1 MLKKFFIIL
10 CNFIFMNKKFFCL
23 LLIIIFIWSCEKKPE
38 EITFSGIVKD
48 QFLGIP
54 VSDVDVKLQAQVL
67 KDNVFSTAYQTI
79 ASANTNQQGEFQ
91 IIYEKNIYD
100 EFRLLL
106 TKEGYFYKIINLG
119 TTLENNQ
126 TYSISGKGY
135 IKLHVKNINQT
146 NGDEYISIAWIVPN
160 DAYFYCSTIFPFS
173 SNNNYVD
180 TSFIID
186 VNANAPYVLIASWK
200 HNTSVSTF
208 TDTII
213 PSFIDTTYYE
223 LLY

>member
-1 MLKKFFIIL
+1 
-10 CNFIFMNKKFFCL
+10 MNKKFFSV
-23 LLIIIFIWSCEKKPE
+23 LLIIISIWSCEKKPE
-38 EITFSGIVKD
+38 DIIFTGVVKD
-48 QFLGIP
+48 QFSGTP
-54 VSDVDVKLQAQVL
+54 VSDVNVKLQAQVL
-67 KDNVFSTAYQTI
+67 QDNVFSTAYQTI
-79 ASANTNQQGEFQ
+79 ASAVTNQQGEFQ

-119 TTLENNQ
+119 TTLENNH

-135 IKLHVKNINQT
+135 IKLHIKNINPT

-160 DAYFYCSTIFPFS
+160 DAYFYCSTIFPYS
-173 SNNNYVD
+173 SNNNNVD
-180 TSFIID
+180 TSFVID
-186 VNANAPYVLIASWK
+186 VSAYASYVLIANWK
-200 HNTSVSTF
+200 HDTSVSTF

-213 PSFIDTTYYE
+213 PLLTDTTYYD

>member
-1 MLKKFFIIL
+1 
-10 CNFIFMNKKFFCL
+10 MNKKFFSVF
-23 LLIIIFIWSCEKKPE
+23 LIIISIWSCEKKPE
-38 EITFSGIVKD
+38 DITFTGVVKD
-48 QFLGIP
+48 QFSGTP
-54 VSDVDVKLQAQVL
+54 VSDVNVKLQAQVL
-67 KDNVFSTAYQTI
+67 QDNVFSTAYQTI
-79 ASANTNQQGEFQ
+79 ASATTNQQGEFQ

-119 TTLENNQ
+119 TTLENNH

-135 IKLHVKNINQT
+135 IKLHIKNINPT

-160 DAYFYCSTIFPFS
+160 DAYFYCSTIFPYS
-173 SNNNYVD
+173 SNNNNVD
-180 TSFIID
+180 TSFVID
-186 VNANAPYVLIASWK
+186 VSAYASYVLIANWK
-200 HNTSVSTF
+200 HDTSISTF

-213 PSFIDTTYYE
+213 PLFIDTTYYD

>member
-1 MLKKFFIIL
+1 
-10 CNFIFMNKKFFCL
+10 MNKKFFSVF
-23 LLIIIFIWSCEKKPE
+23 LIIISIWSCEKKPE
-38 EITFSGIVKD
+38 DITFTGVVKD
-48 QFLGIP
+48 QFSGTP
-54 VSDVDVKLQAQVL
+54 VSDVNVKLQAQVL
-67 KDNVFSTAYQTI
+67 QDNVFSTAYQTI
-79 ASANTNQQGEFQ
+79 ASATTNQQGEFQ

-119 TTLENNQ
+119 TTLENNH

-135 IKLHVKNINQT
+135 IKLHIKNINPT

-160 DAYFYCSTIFPFS
+160 DAYFYCSTIFPYS
-173 SNNNYVD
+173 SNNNNVD
-180 TSFIID
+180 TSFVID
-186 VNANAPYVLIASWK
+186 VSAYASYVLIANWK
-200 HNTSVSTF
+200 HDTSVSTF

-213 PSFIDTTYYE
+213 PLLTDTTYYD

>member
-1 MLKKFFIIL
+1 
-10 CNFIFMNKKFFCL
+10 MNKKFFSVF
-23 LLIIIFIWSCEKKPE
+23 LIIISIWSCEKKPE
-38 EITFSGIVKD
+38 DITFTGVVKD
-48 QFLGIP
+48 QFSGTP
-54 VSDVDVKLQAQVL
+54 VSDVNVKLQAQVL
-67 KDNVFSTAYQTI
+67 QDNVFSTAYQTI
-79 ASANTNQQGEFQ
+79 ASAVTNQQGEFQ

-119 TTLENNQ
+119 TTLENNH

-135 IKLHVKNINQT
+135 IKLHIKNINPT

-160 DAYFYCSTIFPFS
+160 DAYFYCSTIFPYS
-173 SNNNYVD
+173 SYNNNVD
-180 TSFIID
+180 TSFVID
-186 VNANAPYVLIASWK
+186 VSAYASYVLIANWK
-200 HNTSVSTF
+200 HDTSVSTF

-213 PSFIDTTYYE
+213 PLLTDTTYYD

>member
-1 MLKKFFIIL
+1 
-10 CNFIFMNKKFFCL
+10 MNKKFFSVF
-23 LLIIIFIWSCEKKPE
+23 LIIISIWSCEKKPE
-38 EITFSGIVKD
+38 DITFTGVVKD
-48 QFLGIP
+48 QFSGTP
-54 VSDVDVKLQAQVL
+54 VSDVNVKLQAQVL
-67 KDNVFSTAYQTI
+67 QDNVFSTAYQTI
-79 ASANTNQQGEFQ
+79 ASAVTNQQGEFQ

-119 TTLENNQ
+119 TTLENNH

-135 IKLHVKNINQT
+135 IKLHIKNINQT

-160 DAYFYCSTIFPFS
+160 DAYFYCSTIFPYS
-173 SNNNYVD
+173 SNNNNVD
-180 TSFIID
+180 TSFVID
-186 VNANAPYVLIASWK
+186 VSAYASYVLIANWK
-200 HNTSVSTF
+200 HDTSVSTF

-213 PSFIDTTYYE
+213 PLLTDTTYYD

>member
-1 MLKKFFIIL
+1 
-10 CNFIFMNKKFFCL
+10 MNKKFFSVF
-23 LLIIIFIWSCEKKPE
+23 LIIISIWSCEKKPE
-38 EITFSGIVKD
+38 DITFTGVVKD
-48 QFLGIP
+48 QFSGTP
-54 VSDVDVKLQAQVL
+54 VSDVNVKLQAQVL
-67 KDNVFSTAYQTI
+67 QDNVFSTAYQTI
-79 ASANTNQQGEFQ
+79 ASAVTNQQGEFQ

-119 TTLENNQ
+119 TTLENNH

-135 IKLHVKNINQT
+135 IKLHIKNINPT

-160 DAYFYCSTIFPFS
+160 DAYFYCSTIFPYS
-173 SNNNYVD
+173 SNNNNVD
-180 TSFIID
+180 TSFVID
-186 VNANAPYVLIASWK
+186 VSAYASYVLIANWK
-200 HNTSVSTF
+200 HDTSVSTF

-213 PSFIDTTYYE
+213 PLLTDTTYYD

>member
-1 MLKKFFIIL
+1 MKNNWRGTFHRQRNNFSWFLSFSSGYHNIKQEPCHVLAYYNIL
-10 CNFIFMNKKFFCL
+10 H
-23 LLIIIFIWSCEKKPE
+23 
-38 EITFSGIVKD
+38 
-48 QFLGIP
+48 
-54 VSDVDVKLQAQVL
+54 
-67 KDNVFSTAYQTI
+67 
-79 ASANTNQQGEFQ
+79 
-91 IIYEKNIYD
+91 
-100 EFRLLL
+100 
-106 TKEGYFYKIINLG
+106 YFYKIINLG

-186 VNANAPYVLIASWK
+186 VNANAPYVLIANWK

-213 PSFIDTTYYE
+213 PSFIDTTYYD

>member
-1 MLKKFFIIL
+1 
-10 CNFIFMNKKFFCL
+10 MNKKFFSVF
-23 LLIIIFIWSCEKKPE
+23 LIIISIWSCEKKPE
-38 EITFSGIVKD
+38 DITFTGVVKD
-48 QFLGIP
+48 QFSGTP
-54 VSDVDVKLQAQVL
+54 VSDVNVKLQAQVL
-67 KDNVFSTAYQTI
+67 QDNVFSTAYQTI
-79 ASANTNQQGEFQ
+79 ASAVTNQQGEFQ

-119 TTLENNQ
+119 TTLENNH

-135 IKLHVKNINQT
+135 IKLHIKNINPT

-160 DAYFYCSTIFPFS
+160 DAYFYCSTIFLYS
-173 SNNNYVD
+173 SNNNNVD
-180 TSFIID
+180 TSFVID
-186 VNANAPYVLIASWK
+186 VSAYASYVLIANWK
-200 HNTSVSTF
+200 HDTSVSTF

-213 PSFIDTTYYE
+213 PLLTDTTYYD

>member
-1 MLKKFFIIL
+1 
-10 CNFIFMNKKFFCL
+10 MNKKFFSV
-23 LLIIIFIWSCEKKPE
+23 LLIIISIWSCEKKPE
-38 EITFSGIVKD
+38 DIIFTGVVKD
-48 QFLGIP
+48 QFSGTP
-54 VSDVDVKLQAQVL
+54 VSDVNVKLQAQVL
-67 KDNVFSTAYQTI
+67 QDNVFSTAYQTI
-79 ASANTNQQGEFQ
+79 ASAVTDQQGEFQ

-119 TTLENNQ
+119 TTLENNH

-135 IKLHVKNINQT
+135 IKLHIKNINPT

-160 DAYFYCSTIFPFS
+160 DAYFYCSTIFPYS
-173 SNNNYVD
+173 SNNNNVD
-180 TSFIID
+180 TSFVID
-186 VNANAPYVLIASWK
+186 VSAYASYVLIANWK
-200 HNTSVSTF
+200 HDTSVSTF

-213 PSFIDTTYYE
+213 PLLTDTTYYD

>member
-1 MLKKFFIIL
+1 
-10 CNFIFMNKKFFCL
+10 MNKKFFSV
-23 LLIIIFIWSCEKKPE
+23 LLIIISIWSCEKKPE
-38 EITFSGIVKD
+38 DITFTGVVKD
-48 QFLGIP
+48 QFSGTP
-54 VSDVDVKLQAQVL
+54 VSDVNVKLQAQVL
-67 KDNVFSTAYQTI
+67 QDNVFSTAYQTI
-79 ASANTNQQGEFQ
+79 ASAVTNQQGEFQ

-119 TTLENNQ
+119 TTLENNH

-135 IKLHVKNINQT
+135 IKLHIKNINPT

-160 DAYFYCSTIFPFS
+160 DAYFYCSTIFPYS
-173 SNNNYVD
+173 SNNNNVD
-180 TSFIID
+180 TSFVID
-186 VNANAPYVLIASWK
+186 VSAYASYVLIANWK
-200 HNTSVSTF
+200 HDTSVSTF

-213 PSFIDTTYYE
+213 PLLTDTTYYD